1 MLKNIS
7 FTLNLFT
14 SKNNLT
20 YETGFSN
27 MKGGRM
33 EQEAS
38 FEELL
43 KKYRI
48 AVERYINFRLPGSFD
63 ADDVIQET
71 YYAAYVGYENL
82 RNKEL
87 FKPWI
92 LSIARNQC
100 NLWFRKKYGNELISL
115 DTMLDIADINIP
127 ENNDVEHILSLLPKE
142 PAALLRFTMQGYKQN
157 DIAEYLNIPIGTVK
171 SRLYYA
177 RKQFRS
183 MCTPEQILMFEK
195 GRKIMPKKDFTCGF
209 PENMP
214 TLTIKESNH
223 PFFEVKCADEFFIV
237 PIVGNKN
244 SEGTYRCKK
253 LALVSTCYVPK
264 AAMIHEVCGVKICR
278 DTYNIR
284 AGKLYKNEKI
294 WFSQLTDAYIRDLA
308 TIDCDCDEDDDLPTS
323 IHTFLEEDYDVIVNG
338 NDRVHG
344 RPLLI
349 KENPPKIVDDK
360 IYIDEYNVRYTMGTF
375 DVTIGKRTFETIKFI
390 RVQNNTT
397 ITENYVDTNGRLVF
411 MRWYESVDCIEQTEW
426 YTDELK
432 QSTIDNPKLIV
443 NDIEYRLI
451 EDRISEYAL

>member
-1 MLKNIS
+1 
-7 FTLNLFT
+7 
-14 SKNNLT
+14 
-20 YETGFSN
+20 
-27 MKGGRM
+27 M
-33 EQEAS
+33 EQEVS
-38 FEELL
+38 FEALL
-43 KKYRI
+43 KKHRVV
-48 AVERYINFRLPGSFD
+48 VERYINFRLPSTFD

-71 YYAAYVGYENL
+71 YYAAYIGFEKL

-115 DTMLDIADINIP
+115 DTIPDIADTDTTEDNTAYQVL
-127 ENNDVEHILSLLPKE
+127 NLLPKE
-142 PAALLRFTMQGYKQN
+142 SAELLKLTVQGYKQI
-157 DIAEYLNIPIGTVK
+157 DIAKRLNIPIGTVK
-171 SRLYYA
+171 SRLHYA

-195 GRKIMPKKDFTCGF
+195 GRKNMAKKDYTCGF
-209 PENMP
+209 PEDMP
-214 TLTIKESNH
+214 ALILKESSR
-223 PFFEVKCADEFFIV
+223 PFFEVKCADESFIV

-244 SEGTYRCKK
+244 SEGTYRRNK

-264 AAMIHEVCGVKICR
+264 AAMIHEVAGVKIRR

-294 WFSQLTDAYIRDLA
+294 WFSQLTDEYIRDLA
-308 TIDCDCDEDDDLPTS
+308 TIDCDGDEDDDFPTS
-323 IHTFLEEDYDVIVNG
+323 IYTFLEEDYDVIVNG

-360 IYIDEYNVRYTMGTF
+360 IHIDEYNIRYTMGVF
-375 DVTIGKRTFETIKFI
+375 DVTIGERTFETIKFI
-390 RVQNNTT
+390 RVQNNNN

-432 QSTIDNPKLIV
+432 ESTVNNPKLII